1 MSAPVRY
8 AAAAVLFVGVVTL
21 GLWPFLGETARN
33 GVLVAGLI
41 ALPIQVLAFSLLVRY
56 RGRTKGFL
64 AAWAGGMALRAAV
77 VVVVAVFVIRS
88 QSASAV
94 PMLLALPG
102 FFFGLLLLE
111 PLYFKNAMTQTA
123 PHAAGRTA

>member
-8 AAAAVLFVGVVTL
+8 AAAAVLFVGVITL
-21 GLWPFLGETARN
+21 GLWAFLSEVARN
-33 GVLVAGLI
+33 GVLIAGLI
-41 ALPIQVLAFSLLVRY
+41 ALPVQVLAFSVLVRY

-77 VVVVAVFVIRS
+77 VVAVAFIVIRA

-111 PLYFKNAMTQTA
+111 PIYFKSEMTQTA